1 MMAATECFASPW
13 GKHGARRRKSVRLIC
28 CVLLLLTVLP
38 LSGCGYSAYGLYD
51 DKRLMDTITDDKGI
65 ATAIKTDLLNNS
77 FSQGWGT
84 AVYCYYGHVFLVGE
98 VPQNMRDK
106 AVTIARRHQGV
117 RSVTTHWFSPAT
129 SGTSNLVLS
138 AKLRTALISKG
149 KLSSTRIDTE
159 VNAGRV
165 VLLGVVENAEERDL
179 ALDAARHVEG
189 VTSVK
194 SYLMTPLGGNEAA
207 LTPVSV
213 DAARPAGSASKGAQG
228 GTTAGTSAESPAL
241 EERSL

>member
-1 MMAATECFASPW
+1 M
-13 GKHGARRRKSVRLIC
+13 RLML
-28 CVLLLLTVLP
+28 CVLLLLTMLP

-65 ATAIKTDLLNNS
+65 ATAIKTDLLDNN

-98 VPQNMRDK
+98 VPQDMRDK

-129 SGTSNLVLS
+129 SETSNLVL
-138 AKLRTALISKG
+138 AARLRTALIRKD

-165 VLLGVVENAEERDL
+165 VLLGVVENAAERGL

-194 SYLMTPLGGNEAA
+194 SYLMTPPTGTNDVLD
-207 LTPVSV
+207 PVTV
-213 DAARPAGSASKGAQG
+213 DAAPSPGPTGKQTPAAGAVESSA
-228 GTTAGTSAESPAL
+228 AGTSAL

>member
-1 MMAATECFASPW
+1 M
-13 GKHGARRRKSVRLIC
+13 RLML
-28 CVLLLLTVLP
+28 CVLLLLTMLP

-65 ATAIKTDLLNNS
+65 ATAIKTDLLDNS

-84 AVYCYYGHVFLVGE
+84 AVYCYYGNVFLVGE

-129 SGTSNLVLS
+129 SETSDLVLS
-138 AKLRTALISKG
+138 ARLRTALIRKD

-165 VLLGVVENAEERDL
+165 VLLGVVENAAERGL

-194 SYLMTPLGGNEAA
+194 SYLMTPPTDKNDA
-207 LTPVSV
+207 LSPVAV
-213 DAARPAGSASKGAQG
+213 DAASPSRPAGKGAATG
-228 GTTAGTSAESPAL
+228 SDAKSPAAEAPAL

>member
-1 MMAATECFASPW
+1 MRPILCM
-13 GKHGARRRKSVRLIC
+13 
-28 CVLLLLTVLP
+28 LLLLTAVLP

-65 ATAIKTDLLNNS
+65 ATAIKTDLLDNS

-106 AVTIARRHQGV
+106 AVTIARRHKGV
-117 RSVTTHWFSPAT
+117 RF
-129 SGTSNLVLS
+129 VLS
-138 AKLRTALISKG
+138 AKLRTALIGKD

-165 VLLGVVENAEERDL
+165 VLLGVVENAAERGL

-194 SYLMTPLGGNEAA
+194 SYLMTPPSAKDEGLKPVAIDPAPRKQPAA
-207 LTPVSV
+207 G
-213 DAARPAGSASKGAQG
+213 GSAAAPK
-228 GTTAGTSAESPAL
+228 ESSL

>member
-1 MMAATECFASPW
+1 M
-13 GKHGARRRKSVRLIC
+13 RLLL
-28 CVLLLLTVLP
+28 CVLLLLIMLP

-65 ATAIKTDLLNNS
+65 ATAIKTDLLDNS

-84 AVYCYYGHVFLVGE
+84 AVYCYYGNVFLVGE

-129 SGTSNLVLS
+129 SETSDLVLS
-138 AKLRTALISKG
+138 ARLRTALIRKD

-165 VLLGVVENAEERDL
+165 VLLGVVENAAERGL

-194 SYLMTPLGGNEAA
+194 SYLMTPPTDKSDTLS
-207 LTPVSV
+207 PVAV
-213 DAARPAGSASKGAQG
+213 DAASPSRPAGKDAAAGNDASRPASGA
-228 GTTAGTSAESPAL
+228 SSL

>member
-1 MMAATECFASPW
+1 M
-13 GKHGARRRKSVRLIC
+13 RLIC

-165 VLLGVVENAEERDL
+165 VLLGVVENAAERGL

-189 VTSVK
+189 VVSVK
-194 SYLMTPLGGNEAA
+194 SYLMTPPSAKDEG
-207 LTPVSV
+207 LTPVAI
-213 DAARPAGSASKGAQG
+213 DPAPRKEAAAGGSAAAPK
-228 GTTAGTSAESPAL
+228 EPPL

>member
-1 MMAATECFASPW
+1 M
-13 GKHGARRRKSVRLIC
+13 RLLC

-65 ATAIKTDLLNNS
+65 ATAIKTDLLDNS

-106 AVTIARRHQGV
+106 AVTIARRHKGV

-129 SGTSNLVLS
+129 SETSNLVLS
-138 AKLRTALISKG
+138 ARLRTALIRKD

-165 VLLGVVENAEERDL
+165 VLLGVVENAAERDL
-179 ALDAARHVEG
+179 ALEAARHVEG
-189 VTSVK
+189 VTSVT
-194 SYLMTPLGGNEAA
+194 SYLMTPPTDKNDA
-207 LTPVSV
+207 LAPVAV
-213 DAARPAGSASKGAQG
+213 DAAPSSAPADKGTPTNSAG
-228 GTTAGTSAESPAL
+228 GHAAAEAPVL

>member
-1 MMAATECFASPW
+1 MRPILCM
-13 GKHGARRRKSVRLIC
+13 
-28 CVLLLLTVLP
+28 LLLLTAVLP

-65 ATAIKTDLLNNS
+65 ATAIKTDLLDNS

-106 AVTIARRHQGV
+106 AVTIARRHKGV

-129 SGTSNLVLS
+129 SETSDLVLS
-138 AKLRTALISKG
+138 AKLRTALIGKD

-165 VLLGVVENAEERDL
+165 VLLGVVENAAERGL

-194 SYLMTPLGGNEAA
+194 SYLMTPPSAKDEGLKPVAIDPAPRKQPAA
-207 LTPVSV
+207 G
-213 DAARPAGSASKGAQG
+213 GSAAAPKEPS
-228 GTTAGTSAESPAL
+228 L

>member
-1 MMAATECFASPW
+1 M
-13 GKHGARRRKSVRLIC
+13 RLIC
-28 CVLLLLTVLP
+28 CLLLLVMLP

-65 ATAIKTDLLNNS
+65 ATAIKTDLLDNS

-117 RSVTTHWFSPAT
+117 RSVTTHWFSPAASET
-129 SGTSNLVLS
+129 SDLVL
-138 AKLRTALISKG
+138 AARLRTALIRKD

-165 VLLGVVENAEERDL
+165 VLLGVVDNAAERGL

-189 VTSVK
+189 VTSVT
-194 SYLMTPLGGNEAA
+194 SYLMTPPTGKDEA
-207 LTPVSV
+207 LSPVAV
-213 DAARPAGSASKGAQG
+213 DAAPPAGP
-228 GTTAGTSAESPAL
+228 AGTGAAPGSSAMPPASTPAL

>member
-1 MMAATECFASPW
+1 MRPILC
-13 GKHGARRRKSVRLIC
+13 I
-28 CVLLLLTVLP
+28 LLLLTAVLP

-51 DKRLMDTITDDKGI
+51 DKRLMDTIADDKGI
-65 ATAIKTDLLNNS
+65 ATAIKTDLLDNS

-98 VPQNMRDK
+98 VPQDMRGK

-129 SGTSNLVLS
+129 SETSDLVLA
-138 AKLRTALISKG
+138 AKLRTALIRKD

-165 VLLGVVENAEERDL
+165 VLLGVVENAAERGL

-189 VTSVK
+189 VISVK
-194 SYLMTPLGGNEAA
+194 SYLMTPPSSKEDSLS
-207 LTPVSV
+207 PVAI
-213 DAARPAGSASKGAQG
+213 DAAPQAAPAAGGAGSSP
-228 GTTAGTSAESPAL
+228 SSSPAL